1 MLPRPFGPQLHRI
14 RKLPRYPDYKA
25 EQGPFS
31 SNTKPKNISKRFA
44 PSALRASL
52 APLPKINLLFFVLFK
67 LAIAGAP
74 VTDWH
79 LYDTGYTERYM
90 DLPQNNPTGYALGS
104 VLKVAFRFP
113 DE

>member
-1 MLPRPFGPQLHRI
+1 MFQNVLLPRPFGPRSLRFQ
-14 RKLPRYPDYKA
+14 KLIC
-25 EQGPFS
+25 F
-31 SNTKPKNISKRFA
+31 
-44 PSALRASL
+44 
-52 APLPKINLLFFVLFK
+52 FFVLFK